1 MLPAPSIA
9 SFQPG
14 CPYSRQAI
22 SPLALSR
29 AAPGLLAQGLR
40 QEGRQGRPGAVDA
53 PGYTPGAAAEAKLRP
68 VKRRDRRE

>member
-53 PGYTPGAAAEAKLRP
+53 PGYTPGAAAEAKLRR
-68 VKRRDRRE
+68 KLRDRRE